1 MRAVVNRKACD
12 GGKSMEKEWSYKNLT
27 IEEGFKP
34 GSKHFQY
41 FFLVSEGGKKKC
53 NYCVWIEDEAMPR
66 FGASKDFDAILDAH
80 QEDWSRWVKEKI
92 EGKDFRNMVLLFDQE
107 GRKEIEL
114 DKMSKKLSMD

>member
-1 MRAVVNRKACD
+1 
-12 GGKSMEKEWSYKNLT
+12 MEKEWSYKSLT

-66 FGASKDFDAILDAH
+66 FGASQNFDAILDAH
-80 QEDWSRWVKEKI
+80 REEWSGWVKEKI
-92 EGKDFRNMVLLFDQE
+92 DGKDFRNMVLLFDQE
-107 GRKEIEL
+107 GQKEIEL
-114 DKMSKKLSMD
+114 DKMNKKLSMD